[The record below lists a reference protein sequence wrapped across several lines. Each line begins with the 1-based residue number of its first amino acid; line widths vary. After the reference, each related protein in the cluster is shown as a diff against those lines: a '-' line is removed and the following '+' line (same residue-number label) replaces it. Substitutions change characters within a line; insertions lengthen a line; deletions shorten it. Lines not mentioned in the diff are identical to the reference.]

1 MIHCV
6 ERAPP
11 AGPGQSSPAAA
22 GSASAPTANNANPD
36 ESVRENRNRNRVRN
50 QMERHVQQFVQSL
63 ALLGDQADQTAAG
76 NEATHIAT
84 ESDME
89 SFARQLS
96 GMADALEQL
105 PSHIRPRSTMQAQ
118 WIGCMRKCVR
128 GPNTIEFLIINF
140 FKFGNF

>member
-11 AGPGQSSPAAA
+11 ASPGQSSPAAA
-22 GSASAPTANNANPD
+22 GNVSASTSNNANPD

-63 ALLGDQADQTAAG
+63 ALLGDQADQTATG
-76 NEATHIAT
+76 SEATHNAT

-105 PSHIRPRSTMQAQ
+105 PSHIRPRLTPMSQNKTH
-118 WIGCMRKCVR
+118 
-128 GPNTIEFLIINF
+128 PP
-140 FKFGNF
+140 